1 MKDETIAAATD
12 ALYLVACVK
21 TKLKSK
27 APAKDLYIS
36 SLFTKSRRYV
46 ESKGG
51 HWRILSAKHGL
62 VEPDQVIGPY
72 EMTLNKMGIADR
84 REWAARVLK
93 ELVSLEPL
101 PKQVVMLAGTR
112 YRELLIPELQRR
124 GIEVVIPMEG
134 LAFGEQLSW
143 LDSQ

>member
-1 MKDETIAAATD
+1 M
-12 ALYLVACVK
+12 
-21 TKLKSK
+21 
-27 APAKDLYIS
+27 
-36 SLFTKSRRYV
+36 
-46 ESKGG
+46 
-51 HWRILSAKHGL
+51 
-62 VEPDQVIGPY
+62 
-72 EMTLNKMGIADR
+72 
-84 REWAARVLK
+84 
-93 ELVSLEPL
+93 EPL